1 MSDWLLKT
9 EPSDY
14 SFQDLLNEKKT
25 IWTGVKNPVARK
37 HLSSMKKNDR
47 IVIYHTG
54 DVKSAVG
61 LAAVAADARTDSKDP
76 ASPLVEIEAKKT
88 LSQPVS
94 LQDVRKSPL
103 FSDSPLV
110 RIGRLSV
117 VPLTAAQY
125 RFLAGA

>member
-14 SFQDLLNEKKT
+14 SFQDLLKEKKT

-37 HLSSMKKNDR
+37 HLSSMKKSDR
-47 IVIYHTG
+47 IVVYHTG

-61 LAAVAADARTDSKDP
+61 LASSRRTRRTRRIRRRRS
-76 ASPLVEIEAKKT
+76 SRSRRKKPF
-88 LSQPVS
+88 LSRS
-94 LQDVRKSPL
+94 LSRTSRQSPL

>member
-61 LAAVAADARTDSKDP
+61 LAAVAADARPESGDP
-76 ASPLVEIEAKKT
+76 SSPLVEIEAKKT

-94 LQDVRKSPL
+94 LSDVRKSPL

-110 RIGRLSV
+110 KIGRLSV

-125 RFLAGA
+125 RFLAGV